1 MEVIQDPGAGS
12 GVTPAKSIPYFAEMI
27 DAYLTLHYD
36 YMKTDSVTEME
47 ELKLRLDN
55 VENAMRECGCN
66 ILNCSEKWQKHLC
79 ALPDLVP
86 YQLIVPDILRLATT
100 NLSSTDGIVI
110 LQCLRTLEDVVLNK
124 SGRRKCETQ
133 FYASTDIMEIVDG
146 CTVRKNVMFS
156 DLSMLR
162 DAAVKSSRI

>member
-1 MEVIQDPGAGS
+1 MDITLDPITGGS
-12 GVTPAKSIPYFAEMI
+12 NVPTKSIPYFAEMI

-47 ELKLRLDN
+47 ELKLRLDK
-55 VENAMRECGCN
+55 VENAMRECGCT

-79 ALPDLVP
+79 ALPDLAP
-86 YQLIVPDILRLATT
+86 YELIVPDILSVAAT
-100 NLSSTDGIVI
+100 NLSSTDGIV
-110 LQCLRTLEDVVLNK
+110 LFQCLRTLEDVVLNK

-156 DLSMLR
+156 DLSILR
-162 DAAVKSSRI
+162 DAAGKSN